1 LIQSL
6 SPSMLVTWTS
16 SWKYQQSQTNT
27 S

>member
-16 SWKYQQSQTNT
+16 SCQYQQNQTNT